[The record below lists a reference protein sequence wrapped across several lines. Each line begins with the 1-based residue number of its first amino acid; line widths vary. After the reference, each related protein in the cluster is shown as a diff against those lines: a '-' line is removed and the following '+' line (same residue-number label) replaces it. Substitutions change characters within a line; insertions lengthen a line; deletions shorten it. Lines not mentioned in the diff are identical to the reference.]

1 MVFAMHRPRVWCV
14 VCRTSAHAL
23 CDSAVVDVR
32 RQLNDR
38 VVWQFVYCL
47 RSTKERYWMA
57 EGPAAEGTGKGGLRL
72 LFDETTRYHTS
83 AFALLLPMFLSLI
96 FDRSLFDLQ
105 LH

>member
-1 MVFAMHRPRVWCV
+1 
-14 VCRTSAHAL
+14 
-23 CDSAVVDVR
+23 
-32 RQLNDR
+32 
-38 VVWQFVYCL
+38 
-47 RSTKERYWMA
+47 MA